1 MRLLKYGRLGLI
13 LICVLCFSGCWD
25 IIPIEERAL
34 VMVIGVDKVD
44 NRIRLSAQVPTIK
57 NLIQTASKFTNRQK
71 PMVKPFVVES
81 ASMLDAIQQVEDR
94 MHQSIIIGTVK
105 VIVISGGL
113 AEQDLVNVLTIFL
126 RQPMVSYQTLILCS
140 ADNHPDEIIR
150 FEAPFDLQPGLI
162 IVKQQRSALKL
173 VRSFPIKLWDFI
185 ARIDNG
191 ISDPFLPVIKLDPK
205 NTSYVLQGIKVFN
218 KAKPVGTLS
227 SDESYVFG
235 ILTGKVEEA
244 YREITV
250 KNQQVGFSKVAY
262 QPKIR
267 IIKRQNQA
275 MARAY
280 AIRAEINTQGTLL
293 QIPKGF
299 PNRVDTYRLF
309 KKELENQLEKEILS
323 VVKKLQLLNTDPVG
337 FRKQM
342 EIAGIKN
349 WSEAYPN
356 IPVEVKVRFKYRNLA
371 PAF

>member
-1 MRLLKYGRLGLI
+1 MKLLKYVRLGLI
-13 LICVLCFSGCWD
+13 LIWVLCFSGCWD

-34 VMVIGVDKVD
+34 VMVIGVDKVE

-57 NLIQTASKFTNRQK
+57 NLIQTASNFTDRQK

-94 MHQSIIIGTVK
+94 MHQSMIIGTVK
-105 VIVISGGL
+105 VIIVSGGMP
-113 AEQDLVNVLTIFL
+113 EQDLVNVLTTFL

-140 ADNHPDEIIR
+140 GDNPDEIIR
-150 FEAPFDLQPGLI
+150 FEAPFDIQPGLI
-162 IVKQQRSALKL
+162 IVKQQRSPLKL

-191 ISDPFLPVIKLDPK
+191 ISDPFLPVIKLDPE

-218 KAKPVGTLS
+218 KDKPVGTLS
-227 SDESYVFG
+227 PDESYVFG

-250 KNQQVGFSKVAY
+250 KDQQVGFSKVAY

-267 IIKRQNQA
+267 IIKRQNQT
-275 MARAY
+275 MRRTY
-280 AIRAEINTQGTLL
+280 AIRVEIDTQGTLL

-299 PNRVDTYRLF
+299 PNRADTYRLF
-309 KKELENQLEKEILS
+309 KKEMENQLEKEFLS

-337 FRKQM
+337 FRKQL

>member
-1 MRLLKYGRLGLI
+1 MRLLKYGRLGLM
-13 LICVLCFSGCWD
+13 LISVLCFSGCWD
-25 IIPIEERAL
+25 IIPIEERAM
-34 VMVIGVDKVD
+34 VMVIGVDKIE

-57 NLIQTASKFTNRQK
+57 NLIQTASSLTDRQK

-94 MHQSIIIGTVK
+94 MHQSMIVGTIK
-105 VIVISGGL
+105 VIIVSGDMPGR
-113 AEQDLVNVLTIFL
+113 DLVNILTTFL

-140 ADNHPDEIIR
+140 GDHPDAIIR
-150 FEAPFDLQPGLI
+150 FEAPFDIQPGLI
-162 IVKQQRSALKL
+162 IVKQQRSPLKL

-191 ISDPFLPVIKLDPK
+191 ISDPFLPVIKLDPE

-262 QPKIR
+262 RPKIR

-275 MARAY
+275 MARTY
-280 AIRAEINTQGTLL
+280 AIRVEIHTQGTLL

-309 KKELENQLEKEILS
+309 KKEMEKQLEKEILP
-323 VVKKLQLLNTDPVG
+323 VVKKMQLLNTDPVG
-337 FRKQM
+337 FRKKM
-342 EIAGIKN
+342 EIAGIIN